1 MRHSIVVLLFA
12 AALALAACGT
22 TAPAGGGASANGI
35 TISGAWARPSTAAM
49 AEGGM
54 GEGGMGNGA
63 AYMVIGN
70 SAAQPDRLLAATGDI
85 AGTIELHTVEDKDGV
100 MAMRPVDGV
109 DVPAG
114 GQVELKPGSFHVM
127 MIGLKQELKPGDR
140 ISLTLR
146 FQNAGEVRVEAE
158 VRSE

>member
-1 MRHSIVVLLFA
+1 MRHTMIVLLA
-12 AALALAACGT
+12 AALALAACGA
-22 TAPAGGGASANGI
+22 TAPSGGSASANGI
-35 TISGAWARPSTAAM
+35 TISGAWARPSAAAM

-54 GEGGMGNGA
+54 AEGGMGNGA
-63 AYMVIGN
+63 AYMVISN
-70 SAAQPDRLLAATGDI
+70 SAAQPDRLVAAAGDV
-85 AGTIELHTVEDKDGV
+85 AGAIELHTVENKDGV

-127 MIGLKQELKPGDR
+127 MIGLTRELKPGDR
-140 ISLTLR
+140 IPLTLR
-146 FQNAGEVRVEAE
+146 FQNAGDVRVEAE